1 MIISDLKEDVA
12 KYENQ
17 YKSSS
22 VRGFKDAEYQEYLVV
37 HACQLFFFFFIYKFQ
52 DSVNEKCEL
61 SLKFLN
67 SLQQSYNSSGENDF
81 IRRKQQRELRCE
93 SFSCF
98 NYSSQ
103 GYNFSFTKPVETDD
117 QTSQEG
123 YQVVDSFQ

>member
-37 HACQLFFFFFIYKFQ
+37 HACQLFFFIYKFQ

-98 NYSSQ
+98 KLVQSGLY
-103 GYNFSFTKPVETDD
+103 
-117 QTSQEG
+117 
-123 YQVVDSFQ
+123 FQFYKTGGNR

>member
-22 VRGFKDAEYQEYLVV
+22 VRGFKDDEYQEYLVV
-37 HACQLFFFFFIYKFQ
+37 HACQLFFFIYKFQ

-93 SFSCF
+93 SFSYF
-98 NYSSQ
+98 KLVQ
-103 GYNFSFTKPVETDD
+103 GYNFSFTKPVETNDK
-117 QTSQEG
+117 TSQEG